1 MDTRGKVI
9 RPVVFSGAPVVKWFS
24 FFAQSLSGV
33 GVVTQHKTRQT
44 PSFRLHLLVCRPTDP
59 RLMRGN

>member
-33 GVVTQHKTRQT
+33 GVVTQHKHVK
-44 PSFRLHLLVCRPTDP
+44 HLPFASTCSCVDRPTP
-59 RLMRGN
+59 G